1 MLILM
6 SYFNGTSQCKH
17 ISLVIV
23 VPSTVNCVVSNG
35 TEHTRIKI
43 AFFSM
48 IVGDD
53 MNH

>member
-1 MLILM
+1 MLIFM

-17 ISLVIV
+17 IGLVIG
-23 VPSTVNCVVSNG
+23 VPSSVNCVVSNG
-35 TEHTRIKI
+35 TEHARIKI
-43 AFFSM
+43 AFFRM